1 MELLAFV
8 HTAVNYEDP
17 NPGPEVTLLDGKSLR
32 IPSSAGVALAG
43 VAMTMA
49 AVGVSPDQAMAATSS
64 IGNGSSGNAVTNI
77 QKALGIQADGQFGP
91 KTEAAVMDFQI
102 RQGLKEVD
110 GVVGKE
116 TATALGL
123 DEKYQPVQL
132 GFVETNTGIG
142 LNVRSGPGLDYR
154 RIGGLE
160 DGTVIETY
168 GYTVDRYGY
177 EWQRVDSG
185 AWVATDYVN
194 YDDYYEPASYYDDY
208 YYDDCYEEV
217 SYHDDYYYD
226 DHYYDDYYYRPS
238 SYHGGGYVDTYSG
251 IGLNIRSGPGLGYA
265 IRDAVSDGTYLP
277 SVDGVVYNDGYSWE
291 QLPDGS
297 WYASNYVR

>member
-17 NPGPEVTLLDGKSLR
+17 NPDPEVTLLDGKSLK

-43 VAMTMA
+43 VALAMA
-49 AVGVSPDQAMAATSS
+49 AVSASPDQAMAATAS
-64 IGNGSSGNAVTNI
+64 IGAGSSGEAVTNI
-77 QKALGIQADGQFGP
+77 QKALGINADGEFGT

-123 DEKYQPVQL
+123 DEKYKPVQL
-132 GFVETNTGIG
+132 GYVDTYSGIG

-154 RIGGLE
+154 RIGGLS
-160 DGTVIETY
+160 DGTVVETF
-168 GYTVDRYGY
+168 GEVVDRYGY
-177 EWQRVDSG
+177 DWQRVDSG
-185 AWVATDYVN
+185 AWVATDYVS
-194 YDDYYEPASYYDDY
+194 YGYEPVSYYDH

-217 SYHDDYYYD
+217 SYHDHYYH
-226 DHYYDDYYYRPS
+226 DHYYDDYYYSPR
-238 SYHGGGYVDTYSG
+238 SYGGGGYVDTYSG
-251 IGLNIRSGPGLGYA
+251 IGLNIRSGPGLGYYVST
-265 IRDAVSDGTYLP
+265 AVSDGTFLP
-277 SVDGVVYNDGYSWE
+277 GTGDTYYNPRDGYTWE
-291 QLPDGS
+291 QLPDGR
-297 WYASNYVR
+297 WYASNYVY